1 MKRGDETDT
10 TLAKFIA
17 QPNQVVA
24 AQLGDTVTLP
34 CFCPEEDV
42 SSVAWFK
49 QAVGQK
55 PQLIATS
62 RNYVTEAIFFNEF
75 KDSKRHSG
83 QKKHGFF
90 NLTVSQTQ
98 PSDSARYYCSATFM
112 NEIEFGEGILLIL
125 LGSEPNSRTVVQ
137 QSVSEPVQPGDSVT
151 LQCTIDTET
160 CAGEHSVY
168 WFRQGSGESSPGVIY
183 THGNSSDQCE
193 RSSGAGS
200 STQSCVYK
208 LPKRNLSL
216 SDSGTYYCAVATCGE
231 ILFGNGTKLN
241 IEGEKNTPL
250 PLLPLCLAM
259 ALALSM
265 VTIAVLLFT
274 RNRRKDCEHCRGE
287 RCYAVR
293 MRRDSENCAVRGVT
307 Q

>member
-1 MKRGDETDT
+1 MKIMPFTLLARIIIIIIITIIIIIVISSNT

-49 QAVGQK
+49 QAVRQK
-55 PQLIATS
+55 PELIATS
-62 RNYVTEAIFFNEF
+62 QNYVPEAIFFNEF
-75 KDSKRHSG
+75 KDSKRHRA

-125 LGSEPNSRTVVQ
+125 LGSELKSRTIIQ
-137 QSVSEPVQPGDSVT
+137 QPVSEPVQPGDSVT

-168 WFRQGSGESSPGVIY
+168 WFRQGSGESSPGIIY
-183 THGNSSDQCE
+183 THGNRNDQCE

-200 STQSCVYK
+200 PTQSCVYK

-216 SDSGTYYCAVATCGE
+216 SDAGTYYCAVATCGE
-231 ILFGNGTKLN
+231 ILFGNGTRLE
-241 IEGEKNTPL
+241 IEGNDCNAQLTVLVGLSILRTGVLICFMLLLILLYHLSNT
-250 PLLPLCLAM
+250 
-259 ALALSM
+259 
-265 VTIAVLLFT
+265 
-274 RNRRKDCEHCRGE
+274 G
-287 RCYAVR
+287 
-293 MRRDSENCAVRGVT
+293 
-307 Q
+307 